1 MKGRDKL
8 LYIAELIGAYRVVPR
23 IILGLYAFFVW
34 YVSNWYLMI
43 PNPTTGQTAL
53 VTTIAGSIP
62 VVIGLYQS
70 SGRNWGGTQRTLFPP
85 RQSKHSPTIVVPP
98 VSPNINIGNEPQKPQ
113 AGSSAGRT
121 AGPYDDRDWN
131 D

>member
-1 MKGRDKL
+1 MQHRDML
-8 LYIAELIGAYRVVPR
+8 LYIAEIIDAYRVVPR

-34 YVSNWYLMI
+34 YVVNWYLPI

-62 VVIGLYQS
+62 VVVGLYQN
-70 SGRNWGGTQRTLFPP
+70 SGRNWGGSQRTLFPP
-85 RQSKHSPTIVVPP
+85 KAPKNSPTIVVPP
-98 VSPNINIGNEPQKPQ
+98 ISPNINIGNEPPRPST
-113 AGSSAGRT
+113 GSPAGRT
-121 AGPYDDRDWN
+121 AGPYDDSDWN